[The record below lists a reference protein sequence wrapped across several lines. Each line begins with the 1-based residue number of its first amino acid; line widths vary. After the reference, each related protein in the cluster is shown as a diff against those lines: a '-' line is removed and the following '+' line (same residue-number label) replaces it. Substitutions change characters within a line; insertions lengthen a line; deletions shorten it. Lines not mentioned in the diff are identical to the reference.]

1 MMHETDATSNKKG
14 RKRRGPTRFPGINKD
29 AKELGVNR
37 ATLYRMLAGYPGFK
51 DLKTLRVKYE
61 VLLKKK
67 PEHTRNYIL
76 SNIANP
82 THGNKSNNS

>member
-51 DLKTLRVKYE
+51 DLKVKM
-61 VLLKKK
+61 K
-67 PEHTRNYIL
+67 L
-76 SNIANP
+76 SHLSI
-82 THGNKSNNS
+82 GNKMYNCCLFGIINHI

>member
-1 MMHETDATSNKKG
+1 MMHETDEASNKKC
-14 RKRRGPTRFPGINKD
+14 RKRRGPTKFPGINKD

-51 DLKTLRVKYE
+51 DLKALRKKYE
-61 VLLKKK
+61 ALLKEK

-76 SNIANP
+76 SNIAKP
-82 THGNKSNNS
+82 